1 MPALT
6 PLALNPV
13 PEGVTAETVT
23 LEFPVL
29 VTVIGKEL
37 VLPRFTLPKLRVVGL
52 ALRRKVAAI
61 PVPLKGIANGEFV
74 ALLTRERAPVTD
86 PAEAGVNTALKAV
99 LLPTARVVGMARPD
113 MLKPAPEAVA

>member
-29 VTVIGKEL
+29 VTVTGKEL
-37 VLPRFTLPKLRVVGL
+37 VLPRLTLPKLRVVGL

-74 ALLTRERAPVTD
+74 ALLTRERAPVSD
-86 PAEAGVNTALKAV
+86 PGEAGVNNTEKVV
-99 LLPTARVVGMARPD
+99 LWPAARVLGTGSPE
-113 MLKPAPEAVA
+113 MLKPAPETAA